1 MAAYIVIDN
10 DNADNSIAVAQFFN
24 LGKEVKLE
32 FAISRGKVVSIF
44 PADRTK
50 YLTI

>member
-10 DNADNSIAVAQFFN
+10 DNADNSIAMAQFFN
-24 LGKEVKLE
+24 LGKKVKLG
-32 FAISRGKVVSIF
+32 FTISRGKVVSIF
-44 PADRTK
+44 PADLTK